1 MVIKTKNVSSMCET
15 EKYRFAGKLKT
26 MRNGGIRFAKIR
38 IYFEIRNSEL
48 FPCGRVIE
56 ILDNLD

>member
-26 MRNGGIRFAKIR
+26 MRKGGD
-38 IYFEIRNSEL
+38 E
-48 FPCGRVIE
+48 PCGLKLGMR
-56 ILDNLD
+56 N

>member
-38 IYFEIRNSEL
+38 IYFEIRN
-48 FPCGRVIE
+48 
-56 ILDNLD
+56 